1 MKRNVKDSEDSL
13 RRITRRAA
21 IVGGLKLAFIG
32 LLAGRMRQLQVEDA
46 DQYRLLAEENRINV
60 RLLAPARG
68 LMFDRNGTLL
78 ADNAQ
83 NYSVTIVREDTDD
96 VEATIEQLRALIPL
110 DEGQLQRA
118 LREMRRRSPFVPVT
132 LADGLTWKEFSIVAV
147 NAPAL
152 PGLYP
157 EVGLLRRYPLGAD
170 FAHTIG
176 YVGRVTERDLANQED
191 RDPLLQVPQF
201 KIGKFGAEA
210 KLEDILRGKAGSRRI
225 EVNALGRVMRELG
238 REEGQRGASVQ
249 MTMDANLQNYVKA
262 RLGDESASAVV
273 MDVETGDLVAAVSSP
288 SYDPNKFV
296 DGISQSDFDLLRD
309 NDHRPLH
316 NKIAQGLYPPGSTF
330 KMVTLLAALEAGLIT
345 PEERI
350 QCNGVLRVGGR
361 RAHCWKRAGH
371 GPVDLKKSLV
381 ESCDVYYYDISMR
394 VGIEKIAEM
403 ARKLGLGVAHDV
415 DMTSISSGLIPNK
428 DWKFANRGE
437 EWVIGDT
444 VNASIGQ
451 GFVLSSPLQL
461 AVMTARLATGRTI
474 MPRMV
479 KSVDGVE
486 QPIENGPDMGLNPL
500 HLQWVREAMYDVNN
514 GRRGT
519 ARASRIMTEEHKW
532 AGKTG
537 TSQVRNITPAERA
550 RGVFR
555 NADLPWNR
563 RDHALYVGFAP
574 FDAPKYAISVVVEHG
589 GGGSSAAAPV
599 ARDIMLQALHGGLP
613 PLDAY
618 PSDQRREIEEM
629 QNALQ
634 LRPPGPSSSGRTRA

>member
-13 RRITRRAA
+13 RSITRRAA

-32 LLAGRMRQLQVEDA
+32 LLAGRMRQLQVEEA

-68 LMFDRNGTLL
+68 LLFDRNGALV

-96 VEATIEQLRALIPL
+96 VDATIAQLRSLIPL

-132 LADGLTWKEFSIVAV
+132 LADGLTWKEFSTVAV

-157 EVGLLRRYPLGAD
+157 EVGLLRHYPLGPD
-170 FAHTIG
+170 FAHTVG
-176 YVGRVTERDLANQED
+176 YVGRVTERDLAEQED
-191 RDPLLQVPQF
+191 RDPLLQMPQF

-210 KLEDILRGKAGSRRI
+210 RLESVLRGKAGSRRI
-225 EVNALGRVMRELG
+225 EVNALGRVMRELD

-249 MTMDANLQNYVKA
+249 LTMDAGLQNFIQA
-262 RLGDESASAVV
+262 RLGEESASAVV

-288 SYDPNKFV
+288 SFDPNKFV
-296 DGISQSDFDLLRD
+296 DGISQTDFDVLRN

-330 KMVTLLAALEAGLIT
+330 KMVTLLAALDAGLVSPNET
-345 PEERI
+345 VF
-350 QCNGVLRVGGR
+350 CNGVLRVGGR
-361 RAHCWKRAGH
+361 RAHCWSRGGH
-371 GPVDLKKSLV
+371 GSVNLKKSLV
-381 ESCDVYYYDISMR
+381 ESCDIYYYDIAMR

-403 ARKLGLGVAHDV
+403 SKRLGLGVTHDIS
-415 DMTSISSGLIPNK
+415 MTSISSGLIPTM
-428 DWKFANRGE
+428 DWKLTNRGE
-437 EWVIGDT
+437 PWVIGDT

-451 GFVLSSPLQL
+451 GFVLTSPLQL
-461 AVMTARLATGRTI
+461 AVMTARLATGRAV

-479 KSVDGVE
+479 KSIDGAE
-486 QPIENGPDMGLNPL
+486 QPVEEGPPL
-500 HLQWVREAMYDVNN
+500 DIDPAHLRWVREAMYDVNN
-514 GRRGT
+514 GSRGT
-519 ARASRIMTEEHKW
+519 ARRSRIMTEEHKW

-550 RGVFR
+550 RGVTS

-574 FDAPKYAISVVVEHG
+574 FTAPKYAVSVVVEHG

-618 PSDQRREIEEM
+618 PPEQRSEIEAM
-629 QNALQ
+629 QSALP
-634 LRPPGPSSSGRTRA
+634 LRPPGAGPTGRSRA